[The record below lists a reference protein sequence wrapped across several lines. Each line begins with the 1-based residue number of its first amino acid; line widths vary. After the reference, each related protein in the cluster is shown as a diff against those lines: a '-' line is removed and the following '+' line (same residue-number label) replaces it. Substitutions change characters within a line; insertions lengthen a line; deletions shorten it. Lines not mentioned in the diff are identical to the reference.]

1 MTAGASRRHPD
12 AHAARSPRTESPAQP
27 NALTADAIAAR
38 TRWLAR
44 TLHWF
49 DEIDSTNKHA
59 LAIAAAGAAHGE
71 AVIAEA
77 QSAGRGRLGRGFYS
91 PPRTNLYVSF
101 VLRPGGSAAALG
113 TLPLTAGVALAEV
126 VADELGDPTRVQ
138 LKWPND
144 VLADEKK
151 VSGILL
157 ERAGASADSAVILGI
172 GVNLNVDPA
181 TFPDEFR
188 ARASS
193 LSALAG
199 RAIERARFAAALFER
214 LEAALDAHAERG
226 FAALR
231 PRFDALFRMNDRRV
245 RVADAAG
252 RVTEG
257 VVLGVGADGS
267 LRLGTY
273 AGEERLLAGDV
284 TLLKEPLS

>member
-1 MTAGASRRHPD
+1 MTGGASRSQLPD
-12 AHAARSPRTESPAQP
+12 AHGAQAP
-27 NALTADAIAAR
+27 HDERKTRRALTADAIAPR

-44 TLHWF
+44 TLQWF
-49 DEIDSTNKHA
+49 EEIDSTNKHA
-59 LAIAAAGAAHGE
+59 LALAAQGAAHGE

-77 QSAGRGRLGRGFYS
+77 QTAGRGRLGRSFFS
-91 PPRTNLYVSF
+91 PPRTNLYVSL
-101 VLRPGGSAAALG
+101 VLRPRGSAAALG
-113 TLPLTAGVALAEV
+113 TLPLVAGVALAEV
-126 VADELGDPTRVQ
+126 VADELGDAARVQ

-151 VSGILL
+151 ISGILL
-157 ERAGASADSAVILGI
+157 ERSGASADSAVILGI

-181 TFPDEFR
+181 TFPDDFR

-193 LSALAG
+193 LAALAG
-199 RAIERARFAAALFER
+199 HAIDRARFTAALFER
-214 LEAALDAHAERG
+214 LEDALDAHAEHG

-231 PRFDALFRMNDRRV
+231 PRFDALFRMNGRRV
-245 RVADAAG
+245 RVADSAG

-257 VVLGVGADGS
+257 VVHGVGADGS

-284 TLLKEPLS
+284 TLLKEPLA

>member
-1 MTAGASRRHPD
+1 MSGGASRR
-12 AHAARSPRTESPAQP
+12 PAQDARAP
-27 NALTADAIAAR
+27 HTDPSSRTPAQALTGDAIAAE

-44 TLHWF
+44 RVHWF
-49 DEIDSTNKHA
+49 EEIDSTNKHA
-59 LAIAAAGAAHGE
+59 LALAADGAAHGD

-77 QSAGRGRLGRGFYS
+77 QSAGRGRLGRSFFS
-91 PPRTNLYVSF
+91 PPRTNLYASF
-101 VLRPGGSAAALG
+101 VLRPRGSAAALG
-113 TLPLTAGVALAEV
+113 TLPLVAGVALAEV
-126 VADELGDPTRVQ
+126 IGGELGEAARVQ

-157 ERAGASADSAVILGI
+157 ERAGASTDSAVILGI

-181 TFPDEFR
+181 TFPDDFR

-199 RAIERARFAAALFER
+199 RAIDRARFAAVLFER
-214 LEAALDAHAERG
+214 LEAALDAHAEQG
-226 FAALR
+226 FTALR
-231 PRFDALFRMNDRRV
+231 PRFDALFRMNGRQV
-245 RVADAAG
+245 RVADSAG

-273 AGEERLLAGDV
+273 GGEERLLAGDV
-284 TLLKEPLS
+284 TLLKEPS

>member
-1 MTAGASRRHPD
+1 MTGGASIGSTRP
-12 AHAARSPRTESPAQP
+12 AHAARGAARANEEAA
-27 NALTADAIAAR
+27 ALTREAIAPR
-38 TRWLAR
+38 TRWLA
-44 TLHWF
+44 HEIEWF
-49 DEIDSTNKHA
+49 AEIDSTNRHA
-59 LAIAAAGAAHGE
+59 LARASAGAEHGL

-77 QSAGRGRLGRGFYS
+77 QSAGRGRLGRAFFS

-101 VLRPGGSAAALG
+101 VLRPRASAAALG
-113 TLPLTAGVALAEV
+113 TLPLTAGVALAEA
-126 VADELGDPTRVQ
+126 VAAELRDAARVE

-144 VLADEKK
+144 VLADGKK

-157 ERAGASADSAVILGI
+157 ERGSASADAPVILGI

-181 TFPDEFR
+181 SFPDDFR

-199 RAIERARFAAALFER
+199 RTIDRARFAAALFER
-214 LEAALDAHAERG
+214 LETALETHAAGG

-231 PRFDALFRMNDRRV
+231 ARFDALFRMTGRRV
-245 RVADAAG
+245 RVSDSAG
-252 RVTEG
+252 RVSEG

-273 AGEERLLAGDV
+273 EGEERLLAGDV
-284 TLLKEPLS
+284 TVLKD

>member
-1 MTAGASRRHPD
+1 MSGTPRGRALAQSTASRAPEQ
-12 AHAARSPRTESPAQP
+12 AE
-27 NALTADAIAAR
+27 ALTREAIAAN
-38 TRWLAR
+38 TAWLAR
-44 TLHWF
+44 EVVWF
-49 DEIDSTNKHA
+49 AEIDSTNRHA
-59 LAIAAAGAAHGE
+59 LALAAEGADHGT

-77 QSAGRGRLGRGFYS
+77 QTAGRGRLGRAFFS
-91 PPRTNLYVSF
+91 PPHANLYVSF
-101 VLRPGGSAAALG
+101 VLRPRGSAMTLG
-113 TLPLTAGVALAEV
+113 TLPLAVGVALAES
-126 VADELGDPTRVQ
+126 VAAELGDPARVE

-144 VLADEKK
+144 VLVDAKK

-157 ERAGASADSAVILGI
+157 ERASPSADTALILGI

-199 RAIERARFAAALFER
+199 RRIDRPRFAAALFAR
-214 LEAALDAHAERG
+214 LESALDLHAAGG

-231 PRFDALFRMNDRRV
+231 PRFDALFRMVGRRV
-245 RVADAAG
+245 RVSDAAE
-252 RVTEG
+252 RVREG

-273 AGEERLLAGDV
+273 EGEERLLAGDV
-284 TLLKEPLS
+284 TVLKEPLP

>member
-1 MTAGASRRHPD
+1 MQRAPEEVAP
-12 AHAARSPRTESPAQP
+12 
-27 NALTADAIAAR
+27 LTPEAIAAR

-44 TLHWF
+44 RVDWLA
-49 DEIDSTNKHA
+49 EVDSTNRRAQA
-59 LAIAAAGAAHGE
+59 LAAEGAEHGR

-77 QSAGRGRLGRGFYS
+77 QTAGRGRSGRTFFS

-101 VLRPGGSAAALG
+101 VLRPPGGGETLG
-113 TLPLTAGVALAEV
+113 TLPLAAGVALAET
-126 VADELGDPTRVQ
+126 VAEELGDAARVE

-144 VLADEKK
+144 VLVDGKK

-157 ERAGASADSAVILGI
+157 ERGSASPDAPVILGI

-181 TFPDEFR
+181 AFPDEFR

-193 LSALAG
+193 LRARAG
-199 RAIERARFAAALFER
+199 RPIDRARFAAALFER
-214 LEAALDAHAERG
+214 LEAVLDAHAAGG

-231 PRFDALFRMNDRRV
+231 PRFDALFRMLGQRV
-245 RVADAAG
+245 RVADAAE
-252 RVTEG
+252 RVREG

-273 AGEERLLAGDV
+273 DGEERLLAGDV
-284 TLLKEPLS
+284 TVLKESLS

>member
-1 MTAGASRRHPD
+1 MSSGASNEGLRP
-12 AHAARSPRTESPAQP
+12 AAPPAESRGRAEE
-27 NALTADAIAAR
+27 ALTQEAITAR

-44 TLHWF
+44 ELSWF
-49 DEIDSTNKHA
+49 AEIDSTNREA
-59 LAIAAAGAAHGE
+59 LALAAAGAAHGT

-77 QSAGRGRLGRGFYS
+77 QTAGRGRLGRSFFS

-101 VLRPGGSAAALG
+101 VLRPAGSAATLG
-113 TLPLTAGVALAEV
+113 TLPLAAGVALAET
-126 VADELGDPTRVQ
+126 VAAELGDAARVE

-144 VLADEKK
+144 VLVDGKK

-157 ERAGASADSAVILGI
+157 ERAGMSADAAVILGI

-181 TFPDEFR
+181 TFPEDFR

-193 LSALAG
+193 LRAQAG
-199 RAIERARFAAALFER
+199 RPIDRARFAAALFER
-214 LEAALDAHAERG
+214 LEGALDAHASGG

-231 PRFDALFRMNDRRV
+231 ERFEALFRMTGRRAKVSDSAERV
-245 RVADAAG
+245 R
-252 RVTEG
+252 EG

-273 AGEERLLAGDV
+273 EGEERFLAGDV
-284 TLLKEPLS
+284 TVLKEPPA

>member
-1 MTAGASRRHPD
+1 MPGAGT
-12 AHAARSPRTESPAQP
+12 RSPRVAKPLLAPQP
-27 NALTADAIAAR
+27 ALTLEAIAPR

-44 TLHWF
+44 TQHWF
-49 DEIDSTNKHA
+49 EEIDSTNRHA
-59 LAIAAAGAAHGE
+59 LALAAGGAAHGT

-77 QSAGRGRLGRGFYS
+77 QSAGRGRLGRSFFS

-101 VLRPGGSAAALG
+101 VLRPHGSAAALG
-113 TLPLTAGVALAEV
+113 TLPLAAGVALAET
-126 VADELGDPTRVQ
+126 VAHELGDAARVE

-144 VLADEKK
+144 VLVDGKK

-157 ERAGASADSAVILGI
+157 ERSGATAAAPVILGI

-181 TFPDEFR
+181 TFPDDFR

-199 RAIERARFAAALFER
+199 RAIERARFAAELFER
-214 LEAALDAHAERG
+214 LEAALDAHAVSG

-231 PRFDALFRMNDRRV
+231 PRFDALFRMTGRRV
-245 RVADAAG
+245 RVADAAE
-252 RVTEG
+252 RVREG
-257 VVLGVGADGS
+257 LVLGVGADGS

-284 TLLKEPLS
+284 TLLKEPVS

>member
-1 MTAGASRRHPD
+1 MSSGASQRM
-12 AHAARSPRTESPAQP
+12 ARGAEPPAP
-27 NALTADAIAAR
+27 PLDPEEALTLDAIAPR

-44 TLHWF
+44 ALHWF
-49 DEIDSTNKHA
+49 EEIDSTNRLA
-59 LAIAAAGAAHGE
+59 LALAADGAAHGT

-77 QSAGRGRLGRGFYS
+77 QSAGRGRLGRSFFS

-101 VLRPGGSAAALG
+101 VLRPAGSAATLG
-113 TLPLTAGVALAEV
+113 TLPLAAGVALAET
-126 VADELGDPTRVQ
+126 VALELGDAARVE

-144 VLADEKK
+144 VLADGKK

-157 ERAGASADSAVILGI
+157 ERAGMHAEAALILGI

-181 TFPDEFR
+181 SFPPDFR

-193 LSALAG
+193 LYALAG
-199 RAIERARFAAALFER
+199 RRIARARFAAALFER
-214 LEAALDAHAERG
+214 LEGVLDDHAAGG

-231 PRFDALFRMNDRRV
+231 PRFDALFRMNGRHVRIGDAAERV
-245 RVADAAG
+245 R
-252 RVTEG
+252 EG

-273 AGEERLLAGDV
+273 DGEERFLAGDV
-284 TLLKEPLS
+284 TVLKEPPA

>member
-1 MTAGASRRHPD
+1 MSSGASNEGLRP
-12 AHAARSPRTESPAQP
+12 AAPPADTRGRP
-27 NALTADAIAAR
+27 EEALTLEAIAPR

-44 TLHWF
+44 ELRWF
-49 DEIDSTNKHA
+49 AEIDSTNREA
-59 LAIAAAGAAHGE
+59 LALAAAGAAHGS

-77 QSAGRGRLGRGFYS
+77 QSAGRGRLGRSFFS

-101 VLRPGGSAAALG
+101 VLRPAGSAATLG
-113 TLPLTAGVALAEV
+113 TLPLAAGVALAET
-126 VADELGDPTRVQ
+126 VAAELGDAARVE

-144 VLADEKK
+144 VLADGKK

-157 ERAGASADSAVILGI
+157 ERAGMNADAAVILGI

-181 TFPDEFR
+181 TFPDDFR

-193 LSALAG
+193 LSAQAG
-199 RAIERARFAAALFER
+199 RPIERARFAAALFER
-214 LEAALDAHAERG
+214 LEDALDAHAAGG

-231 PRFDALFRMNDRRV
+231 ARFDAHFRMTGRRV
-245 RVADAAG
+245 KVSDAAE
-252 RVTEG
+252 RVREG

-273 AGEERLLAGDV
+273 DGEERFLAGDV
-284 TLLKEPLS
+284 TVLKEPSA